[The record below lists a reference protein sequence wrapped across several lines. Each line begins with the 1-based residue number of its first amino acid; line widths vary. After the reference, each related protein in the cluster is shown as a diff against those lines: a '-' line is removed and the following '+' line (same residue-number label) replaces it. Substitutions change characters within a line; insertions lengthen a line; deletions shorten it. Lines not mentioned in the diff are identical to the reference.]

1 MSAMER
7 GAVSFVH
14 TFMERHTEKK
24 KVCSSHAHIPTD
36 LLLLFSGQRHFLSFQ
51 LAETRSSA
59 QLKPKKKG
67 ALSVPVVP
75 DVEFYF
81 LCVRPM
87 NGAPENGLKAD
98 CHRFRPFRD
107 LFDRKINEKKN
118 VTVAFC
124 SIGSAS
130 GQYLE
135 NIRSVPAVH
144 SSIRP
149 HIRPLSFIRFSSRF
163 IHSAG
168 PYSAKYAT
176 QTLKYV
182 NLT

>member
-75 DVEFYF
+75 DAEFYF

-98 CHRFRPFRD
+98 CHRFRPFGD
-107 LFDRKINEKKN
+107 LFDRKINEKKRDSCILFHRLR
-118 VTVAFC
+118 VG
-124 SIGSAS
+124 SIFGK
-130 GQYLE
+130 YP
-135 NIRSVPAVH
+135 IRSSRPFIDPSTH
-144 SSIRP
+144 SAT
-149 HIRPLSFIRFSSRF
+149 F
-163 IHSAG
+163 IHSFFQSIHSFSRALLG
-168 PYSAKYAT
+168 
-176 QTLKYV
+176 
-182 NLT
+182 